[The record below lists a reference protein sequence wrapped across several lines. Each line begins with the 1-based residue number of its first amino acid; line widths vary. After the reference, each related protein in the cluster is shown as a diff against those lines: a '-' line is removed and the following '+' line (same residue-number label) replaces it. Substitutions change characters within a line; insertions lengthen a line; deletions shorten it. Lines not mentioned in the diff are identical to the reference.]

1 MKRENFYRRNP
12 NDALAGMVGMTLEER
27 GVYNTIIDLL
37 YSTWRP
43 VEDSRM
49 FIANWCGCAVQKLNP
64 ILDRLI
70 ARGKLLRFE
79 EGGVWYISNC
89 RFEAERADVK
99 GSETT
104 RSGRGKR
111 GEKSAGVGEKS
122 AGVEENPG
130 LLEPGIEQKQGVTPL
145 EKSREEKKEANASY
159 VGSGDPTATDDEL
172 DLGLAQPPPAKP
184 RTTPT
189 AKEVDAIW
197 AITPKLGRERSG
209 RKDLERALAAA
220 MRRGHSPEAVLA
232 GVKAAYASAT
242 YSGEHAKGVHRLI
255 EADRW
260 QTFVEGEAVSAGSG
274 ASWPGPPQVREA
286 VVRKAGEDF
295 AKAYLDTATWQEV
308 PKRAVIAANAYC
320 AGKLRSDVGNL
331 FAKNDIQIISAERGA
346 A

>member
-70 ARGKLLRFE
+70 ARGKLIRFE
-79 EGGVWYISNC
+79 EGGVWYISNS
-89 RFEAERADVK
+89 RFEEERAEVK
-99 GSETT
+99 GASPS
-104 RSGRGKR
+104 RSGRGKGR
-111 GEKSAGVGEKS
+111 EKSGGVEEKS
-122 AGVEENPG
+122 AGVEENPP
-130 LLEPGIEQKQGVTPL
+130 LLDNDIAQNQAVTPL
-145 EKSREEKKEANASY
+145 EKSRPEEKEANASY
-159 VGSGDPTATDDEL
+159 VGSGDPTASGDEL
-172 DLGLAQPPPAKP
+172 DLGLTQPPAAKP
-184 RTTPT
+184 RTSPT
-189 AKEVDAIW
+189 AKEVEAIW
-197 AITPKLGRERSG
+197 SVTPKLGRERSG
-209 RKDLERALAAA
+209 RKDLERALTAA
-220 MRRGHSPEAVLA
+220 MRRGHSPDAVLA
-232 GVKAAYASAT
+232 GIKAAYASAT

-260 QTFVEGEAVSAGSG
+260 QTFVEAEAAPAASG
-274 ASWPGPPQVREA
+274 ARWPGPPQVREA

-320 AGKLRSDVGNL
+320 AGKLRSEVGNL